1 MGDSPTT
8 YRTKA
13 FISYSHADKAYLER
27 LQKHLK
33 PDLHEGAIRVWD
45 DTQIPPGGDWLA
57 AIERALA
64 EAQVAILLVSADFLA
79 SDFVTKVELPKI
91 LAAARDEGAMIL
103 LVFLR
108 HSRFRQGKLSQFQ
121 GVNDPDKPLDSLS
134 ESDREKIWSQVAE
147 LTVNALRAKK
157 EEWREKVVN
166 LYHAAKFKESLVAC
180 GICSNSIHMMPLA

>member
-1 MGDSPTT
+1 MGDSPTI

-33 PDLHEGAIRVWD
+33 PDLREGAVQVWD

-57 AIERALA
+57 TIERALA

-91 LAAARDEGAMIL
+91 LAAARDEGVTIL
-103 LVFLR
+103 LVMLG
-108 HSRFRQGKLSQFQ
+108 HCGFRRSKL
-121 GVNDPDKPLDSLS
+121 DPFP
-134 ESDREKIWSQVAE
+134 EHQ
-147 LTVNALRAKK
+147 
-157 EEWREKVVN
+157 
-166 LYHAAKFKESLVAC
+166 
-180 GICSNSIHMMPLA
+180 